1 MQKVFPHFIND
12 TKIIPQPNCCFV
24 YSLRENTFDVFNYES
39 LIFFNKMDGNT
50 ATEDISREIISDFP
64 SIPQDKIRSD
74 FNKLLLYLKSR
85 KYLSANESPSQNSN
99 IFEFAEKID
108 NVKIAQADI
117 EFTKNCNLRC
127 KYCFNEAGH
136 NFSDMPLEK
145 WVNLLEKLYKNGLR
159 VIKVSGGEP
168 FTHKDIIAFL
178 DYVTDKFI
186 VSVNTNGTFINK
198 KIAHDLAQMRFQ
210 AIQVSLDSTTKELHD
225 SFRGKG
231 SWEKAINSIEL
242 LHDFKVPL
250 RISTTVTAQN
260 FDQLESLKAFA
271 NKYNAEISFE
281 ALKPVG
287 QASILPANYFVAK
300 PSEIKKYSDKSAV
313 YKILEEMEMTCQAQ
327 LGIVGISYK
336 GNIKPCNLTEDFFN
350 SLGVDVINE
359 YDTNF
364 QYDNSGV
371 YMNSNIA
378 SNKVI
383 SLLKRKSIK
392 SKEKCIFEY

>member
-1 MQKVFPHFIND
+1 MQEEFQHFING

-24 YSLRENTFDVFNYES
+24 YSLSENRFDVFNYES

-50 ATEDISREIISDFP
+50 ATHEISKEIILDFP
-64 SIPQDKIRSD
+64 SIPQEKIRSD
-74 FNKLLLYLKSR
+74 LEKLLLYLQSR
-85 KYLSANESPSQNSN
+85 KYLSISQLPAQNSN
-99 IFEFAEKID
+99 IFELEHKMN
-108 NVKIAQADI
+108 NVKILQADI

-127 KYCFNEAGH
+127 KYCFNEAGQ
-136 NFSDMPLEK
+136 NYSDMALER
-145 WVNLLEKLYKNGLR
+145 WVELLEKLYKTGLR

-168 FTHKDIIAFL
+168 FTHKDIMTFL

-186 VSVNTNGTFINK
+186 VSVNTNGTFINE
-198 KIAHDLAQMRFQ
+198 KIAYELAQMRFQ
-210 AIQVSLDSTTKELHD
+210 AIQISLDITTKELHD
-225 SFRGKG
+225 TFRGKG
-231 SWEKAINSIEL
+231 SWSKAINAIEL
-242 LHDFKVPL
+242 LHRFKIPL

-260 FDQLESLKAFA
+260 FVQLESLKTFA

-287 QASILPANYFVAK
+287 QASILPISYFVDK

-313 YKILEEMEMTCQAQ
+313 YKILDELEMTCQAQ

-336 GNIKPCNLTEDFFN
+336 GNIKPCNLTEDFFKN
-350 SLGVDVINE
+350 IGVDVINQ
-359 YDTNF
+359 YDNNF

-371 YMNSNIA
+371 FINSNIA
-378 SNKVI
+378 SDKVI
-383 SLLKRKSIK
+383 SLLKSKIIK